1 MRTAWYPTTL
11 VFVFTALLAQQI
23 SLGADAPR
31 FLFGPATPVSEL
43 NMPGDGDWQLS
54 LTPDGLEAFFARTN
68 FDSEN
73 LSTSSVLYT
82 SRRTSTSEP
91 FGRPRSIAELA
102 PPNTYGDTGPSISA
116 DGLTLY
122 FGRGPTPASMPLEE
136 ERIPFRGV
144 FAATRPSR
152 DAAFGPPTE
161 ITGLKLLGDPGS
173 FGRPR
178 DLRRRSVSLL
188 PVLPSEPTRFRR
200 LRLPPAR
207 CERSLGAG

>member
-1 MRTAWYPTTL
+1 MRSTRHSL
-11 VFVFTALLAQQI
+11 ITALLFAAIMAQRN
-23 SLGADAPR
+23 SLSADAPR

-91 FGRPRSIAELA
+91 FGTPRSIAELA
-102 PPNTYGDTGPSISA
+102 PPNTYGDSGPSISA

-144 FAATRPSR
+144 FAATRPV
-152 DAAFGPPTE
+152 A
-161 ITGLKLLGDPGS
+161 
-173 FGRPR
+173 
-178 DLRRRSVSLL
+178 
-188 PVLPSEPTRFRR
+188 
-200 LRLPPAR
+200 
-207 CERSLGAG
+207 